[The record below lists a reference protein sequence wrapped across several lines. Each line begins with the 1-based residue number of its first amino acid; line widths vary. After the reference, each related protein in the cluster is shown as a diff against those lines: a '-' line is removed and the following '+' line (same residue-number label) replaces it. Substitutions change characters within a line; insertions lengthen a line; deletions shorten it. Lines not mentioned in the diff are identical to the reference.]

1 MSPAREPLQW
11 LETHVSSSL
20 GIDLALGAYVVRL
33 RRVANPDGGQTS
45 EVKRSF
51 QQYPLHGYFPPCWNG
66 FVRRRGSLLGTKA
79 TMLFGVTPRTCAFG
93 VTCEI
98 AGTGVSSYCVAGGVP
113 ARATRLLEA
122 R

>member
-33 RRVANPDGGQTS
+33 RRVANPDEGQAS
-45 EVKRSF
+45 DVNVRYHEH
-51 QQYPLHGYFPPCWNG
+51 PLHGYFPPCWNG

-98 AGTGVSSYCVAGGVP
+98 AGTGVSSYCAGGGVP
-113 ARATRLLEA
+113 ARATGLLEA